1 MFSAIEKRL
10 LWNNLAVLGGILL
23 IFTVSV
29 YVLFSQSI
37 ASQLDE
43 RLVLLARAVSLSVE
57 SEDGKIQFNESVYL
71 GSGQER
77 VVLGE
82 DATAQWLTPGG
93 QVLRT
98 QGHLPLDNKP
108 LQLNRLL
115 TQEHPTRARIYSESV
130 HDPEDGKLLGYVR
143 VALALA
149 TQENTL
155 GRLQWGLA
163 GGVTLAMT
171 LATLGSVWLT
181 RQAMRPAEA
190 GYQRLQQFTADASH
204 ELRSPL
210 TAIKLNTATAL
221 RHPEQLSMTEI
232 QNSFTQIQDAAD
244 QMTHLTQ
251 DLLLLARADEL
262 SGLEIN
268 GEPLSLDELLAEL
281 VTEMQVLAQEK
292 QIDLSYQT
300 EAAPMVLGN
309 INQLKRL
316 FQNLIENAVYY
327 TPPSGRVIVMLQ
339 EREHEALVSVTDT
352 GIGIAPEHCE
362 QVFDRF
368 WRADKA
374 RSRHSGGNGL
384 GLAIAQR
391 IAGSHGG
398 NISVHSKENEGSSFI
413 VKLPLWKLG
422 AGPRQLK
429 KWSL

>member
-1 MFSAIEKRL
+1 MFSALKKRL

-29 YVLFSQSI
+29 YVLFAQSTI
-37 ASQLDE
+37 RQLDE

-57 SEDGKIQFNESVYL
+57 SEDGKIQFNESIYL

-82 DATAQWLTPGG
+82 DATAQWLTPEGK
-93 QVLRT
+93 VVRA
-98 QGHLPLDNKP
+98 QGHLPLGNKP

-115 TQEHPTRARIYSESV
+115 TQERPSRARIYSESV
-130 HDPEDGKLLGYVR
+130 HDPENGKLLGYVR
-143 VALALA
+143 VALALT

-155 GRLQWGLA
+155 GRLRWGLA
-163 GGVTLAMT
+163 GGVSLALT
-171 LATLGSVWLT
+171 LATLGSFWLT

-221 RHPEQLSMTEI
+221 RHSEQLSMAEI
-232 QNSFTQIQDAAD
+232 QDSFAQIQDAAD

-262 SGLEIN
+262 SSPEISR
-268 GEPLSLDELLAEL
+268 EPLSLDKVLAEL
-281 VTEMQVLAQEK
+281 VTEMQVLAQAK
-292 QIDLSYQT
+292 QIDLSYQA
-300 EAAPMVLGN
+300 EAALTLLGDR
-309 INQLKRL
+309 NQLNRL
-316 FQNLIENAVYY
+316 FQNLIENAIYY
-327 TPPSGRVIVMLQ
+327 TPPLGKVTVVLQ
-339 EREHEALVSVTDT
+339 EREHQALVSVTDT
-352 GIGIAPEHCE
+352 GIGIAPEHCA

-384 GLAIAQR
+384 GLAIAQS
-391 IAGSHGG
+391 IAGSYGG
-398 NISVHSKENEGSSFI
+398 DISVTSKENEGSSFI
-413 VKLPLWKLG
+413 VKLPLWK
-422 AGPRQLK
+422 AGTELRRLK
-429 KWSL
+429 R

>member
-1 MFSAIEKRL
+1 MFSAVEKRL
-10 LWNNLAVLGGILL
+10 LWNNLVVLGGILL

-29 YVLFSQSI
+29 YVLFAQST

-57 SEDGKIQFNESVYL
+57 SEDGKIQFNESIYL

-82 DATAQWLTPGG
+82 DATAQWLTPAG
-93 QVLRT
+93 QVMRS
-98 QGHLPLDNKP
+98 QGHLPLENKP

-115 TQEHPTRARIYSESV
+115 TQERPSRARIYSESV
-130 HDPEDGKLLGYVR
+130 HDPENGKLLGYVR

-155 GRLQWGLA
+155 DRLRWGLA
-163 GGVTLAMT
+163 GGVTLALT
-171 LATLGSVWLT
+171 LATLGSFWLT

-221 RHPEQLSMTEI
+221 RHPEQLSMAEI
-232 QNSFTQIQDAAD
+232 QDSFAQIQDAAD

-262 SGLEIN
+262 SGPELN
-268 GEPLSLDELLAEL
+268 GEPLSLDKLLAEL

-292 QIDLSYQT
+292 QIDLSYQA
-300 EAAPMVLGN
+300 EAAPTVLGDTN
-309 INQLKRL
+309 LKRL
-316 FQNLIENAVYY
+316 FQNLIENAIYY
-327 TPPSGRVIVMLQ
+327 TPPLGKVTVVLQ
-339 EREHEALVSVTDT
+339 EREHQALVLVTDT
-352 GIGIAPEHCE
+352 GIGIAPEHCAR
-362 QVFDRF
+362 VFDRF
-368 WRADKA
+368 WRADEA

-384 GLAIAQR
+384 GLAIAQS

-398 NISVHSKENEGSSFI
+398 NIGVTSKENEGSSFT
-413 VKLPLWKLG
+413 VKLPLWQGRKES
-422 AGPRQLK
+422 RQLK
-429 KWSL
+429 R

>member
-29 YVLFSQSI
+29 YVLFAQST

-57 SEDGKIQFNESVYL
+57 SEDGKIQFNESIYL

-82 DATAQWLTPGG
+82 DATAQWLTPAG
-93 QVLRT
+93 QVMRS
-98 QGHLPLDNKP
+98 QGHLPLENTP

-115 TQEHPTRARIYSESV
+115 TQERPSRARIYSESV
-130 HDPEDGKLLGYVR
+130 YDPENGKLLGYVR

-149 TQENTL
+149 TQTNTL
-155 GRLQWGLA
+155 DRLLWGLA
-163 GGVTLAMT
+163 GGVTLALT
-171 LATLGSVWLT
+171 LATLGSLWLT

-221 RHPEQLSMTEI
+221 RHPEQLSMGEI
-232 QNSFTQIQDAAD
+232 QDSFAQIQDAAD
-244 QMTHLTQ
+244 QMTNLTQ

-262 SGLEIN
+262 SEPDIN
-268 GEPLSLDELLAEL
+268 REPLSLDKLLAEL
-281 VTEMQVLAQEK
+281 VTEMQILAQEK
-292 QIDLSYQT
+292 QIDLSYRT
-300 EAAPMVLGN
+300 EATLTVLGDT
-309 INQLKRL
+309 NQLKRL
-316 FQNLIENAVYY
+316 FRNLIENAVYY
-327 TPPSGRVIVMLQ
+327 TPPSGQVTVTLR
-339 EREHEALVSVTDT
+339 EREHHALVSVTDT
-352 GIGIAPEHCE
+352 GIGIAPEHCAR
-362 QVFDRF
+362 VFDRF

-384 GLAIAQR
+384 GLSIAQS

-398 NISVHSKENEGSSFI
+398 DISVISKENKGSSFI
-413 VKLPLWKLG
+413 VKLPLWKVG
-422 AGPRQLK
+422 MGPRQLK
-429 KWSL
+429 LKR

>member
-1 MFSAIEKRL
+1 MFSALKKRL

-29 YVLFSQSI
+29 YVLFAQSTI
-37 ASQLDE
+37 RQLDE

-57 SEDGKIQFNESVYL
+57 SEDGKIQFNESIYL

-82 DATAQWLTPGG
+82 DATAQWLTPEGK
-93 QVLRT
+93 VVRA
-98 QGHLPLDNKP
+98 QGHLPLGNKP

-115 TQEHPTRARIYSESV
+115 TQERPSRARIYSESV
-130 HDPEDGKLLGYVR
+130 HDPENGKLLGYVR
-143 VALALA
+143 VALALT

-155 GRLQWGLA
+155 GRLRWGLA
-163 GGVTLAMT
+163 GGVSLALT
-171 LATLGSVWLT
+171 LATLGSFWLT

-221 RHPEQLSMTEI
+221 RHPEQLSMAEI
-232 QNSFTQIQDAAD
+232 QDSFAQIQDAAD

-262 SGLEIN
+262 SSPEISW
-268 GEPLSLDELLAEL
+268 EPLSLDKVLAEL
-281 VTEMQVLAQEK
+281 VTEMQVLAQAK
-292 QIDLSYQT
+292 QIDLSYQA
-300 EAAPMVLGN
+300 EAALTLLGDR
-309 INQLKRL
+309 NQLNRL
-316 FQNLIENAVYY
+316 FQNLIENAIYY
-327 TPPSGRVIVMLQ
+327 TPPLGKVTVVLQ
-339 EREHEALVSVTDT
+339 EREHQALVSVTDT
-352 GIGIAPEHCE
+352 GIGMAPEHCTR
-362 QVFDRF
+362 VFDRF

-384 GLAIAQR
+384 GLAIAQS
-391 IAGSHGG
+391 IAGSYGG
-398 NISVHSKENEGSSFI
+398 DISVTSKENEGSSFV
-413 VKLPLWKLG
+413 VKLPLQKVGTEL
-422 AGPRQLK
+422 RRLK
-429 KWSL
+429 R

>member
-23 IFTVSV
+23 IFTVAV
-29 YVLFSQSI
+29 YVLFAQST
-37 ASQLDE
+37 ASRLDE

-57 SEDGKIQFNESVYL
+57 SEDGKIQFNESIYL

-82 DATAQWLTPGG
+82 DATAQWLTPAG
-93 QVLRT
+93 QVMRS
-98 QGHLPLDNKP
+98 QGHLPLEDKP

-115 TQEHPTRARIYSESV
+115 TQERPSRARIYSESV
-130 HDPEDGKLLGYVR
+130 HDPENGKLLGYVR

-155 GRLQWGLA
+155 DRLRWGLA
-163 GGVTLAMT
+163 GGVTLALT
-171 LATLGSVWLT
+171 LATLGSFWLT
-181 RQAMRPAEA
+181 RQAMRPAKT

-221 RHPEQLSMTEI
+221 RHPEQLSMAEI
-232 QNSFTQIQDAAD
+232 QDSFAQIQDAAD

-251 DLLLLARADEL
+251 DLLLLARADAL
-262 SGLEIN
+262 SGPEIN
-268 GEPLSLDELLAEL
+268 WEPLSLDKLLAEL

-292 QIDLSYQT
+292 QIDLSYQA
-300 EAAPMVLGN
+300 EATPTLLGDTN
-309 INQLKRL
+309 LKRL
-316 FQNLIENAVYY
+316 FQNLIENAVSY
-327 TPPSGRVIVMLQ
+327 TPPLGQITVVLQ
-339 EREHEALVSVTDT
+339 EREHQALVSVTDT
-352 GIGIAPEHCE
+352 GIGIAPEHCAR
-362 QVFDRF
+362 VFDRF

-384 GLAIAQR
+384 GLAIAQS

-398 NISVHSKENEGSSFI
+398 DISVTSKENEGSSFI
-413 VKLPLWKLG
+413 VKLPLWKG
-422 AGPRQLK
+422 GIGPRQLK
-429 KWSL
+429 R

>member
-1 MFSAIEKRL
+1 MFSVLEKRL

-29 YVLFSQSI
+29 YVLFAQST
-37 ASQLDE
+37 ARQLDE

-57 SEDGKIQFNESVYL
+57 SEDGKIQFNESIYL

-82 DATAQWLTPGG
+82 DATAQWLTPAG
-93 QVLRT
+93 QVMRS
-98 QGHLPLDNKP
+98 QGHLPLENKP

-115 TQEHPTRARIYSESV
+115 TQERPSRARIYSESV
-130 HDPEDGKLLGYVR
+130 HDPENGKLLGYVR

-155 GRLQWGLA
+155 NRLRWGLS
-163 GGVTLAMT
+163 GGIALALA
-171 LATLGSVWLT
+171 LATLGSFWLT

-210 TAIKLNTATAL
+210 TAIKLNTDNAL
-221 RHPEQLSMTEI
+221 RHPEQFSMAEI
-232 QNSFTQIQDAAD
+232 QDSFAQIQDAAD

-262 SGLEIN
+262 SEPDLH
-268 GEPLSLDELLAEL
+268 GEPLSLDKLLAEL
-281 VTEMQVLAQEK
+281 VTEMQVLAQGK
-292 QIDLSYQT
+292 QIDLSYRK
-300 EAAPMVLGN
+300 EAAPTVLGDTH
-309 INQLKRL
+309 QLNRL
-316 FQNLIENAVYY
+316 FRNLLENAVYY
-327 TPPSGRVIVMLQ
+327 TPPLGQVTVMLQ
-339 EREHEALVSVTDT
+339 AREHYALVSVTDT

-362 QVFDRF
+362 RVFDRF

-384 GLAIAQR
+384 GLAIAQS

-398 NISVHSKENEGSSFI
+398 DISVTSQENEGSSFI
-413 VKLPLWKLG
+413 VKLPLGEARK
-422 AGPRQLK
+422 
-429 KWSL
+429 SLALSRGMG

>member
-1 MFSAIEKRL
+1 MFSVLEKRL

-29 YVLFSQSI
+29 YVLFAQST
-37 ASQLDE
+37 ARQLDE

-57 SEDGKIQFNESVYL
+57 SEDGKIQFNESIYL
-71 GSGQER
+71 GRGQER

-82 DATAQWLTPGG
+82 DATAQWLTSAG
-93 QVLRT
+93 QVMRS
-98 QGHLPLDNKP
+98 QGHLPLENKP

-115 TQEHPTRARIYSESV
+115 TQERPSRARIYSESV
-130 HDPEDGKLLGYVR
+130 HDPENGKLLGYVR

-155 GRLQWGLA
+155 NRLRWGLA
-163 GGVTLAMT
+163 GGVTLALT
-171 LATLGSVWLT
+171 LATLGSFWLT

-210 TAIKLNTATAL
+210 TAIKLNTDNAL
-221 RHPEQLSMTEI
+221 RHPEQLSMAEI
-232 QNSFTQIQDAAD
+232 QDSFAQIQDAAD
-244 QMTHLTQ
+244 QMTHLTE

-262 SGLEIN
+262 S
-268 GEPLSLDELLAEL
+268 EPDLHALSLDKLLAEL
-281 VTEMQVLAQEK
+281 VIEMQGLAQGK
-292 QIDLSYQT
+292 QLDLSYQA
-300 EAAPMVLGN
+300 EAAPTVLGDTH
-309 INQLKRL
+309 QLKRL
-316 FQNLIENAVYY
+316 FRNLLQNAVYY
-327 TPPSGRVIVMLQ
+327 TPPLGQVTVMLQ
-339 EREHEALVSVTDT
+339 AREHYALVSVTDT

-362 QVFDRF
+362 RVFDRF

-398 NISVHSKENEGSSFI
+398 DISVTSQENEGSSFM
-413 VKLPLWKLG
+413 VKLPLWEG
-422 AGPRQLK
+422 GTRPRQLK
-429 KWSL
+429 R